1 MTRARTLLLGLTLAC
16 GSEEPTIDRTDCEP
30 TGGGETAER
39 EAPAFDD
46 GGFLEIYAATGGFRS
61 GRPAGFELTPD
72 GREVLFLRSGP
83 RDSVRNLYA
92 LDLESGQEREVLTTA
107 QLLRGTEEELSDEER
122 ALRERLRLTARGI
135 TSFQLSD
142 DGERILVPLS
152 GKLFVVQR
160 NASEGAI
167 RELPSDGGY
176 ANDPQFSPDGRYVAT
191 VRERELWVID
201 IERGTQKKLTSDA
214 SETVSNGLAEFVA
227 QEEMS
232 RYHGY
237 WWSPDSRTILFQQN
251 DESEVETLFAS
262 NPIDP
267 SAAPHGSPYP
277 RAGTTNAKVR
287 LGLVDIR
294 NARTRWVSWDNEAL
308 PYLTKVVWTEGAP
321 LTILVQDR
329 AQQLERLLT
338 IDPQTARTARL
349 LEERDAAWLN
359 LDHSMPRWITTGPRP
374 QLLWSTEREGAWQL
388 ELRNENGELVRAL
401 TSPELGYRETLGV
414 EKDGKAVWVLASAD
428 PTEQHVVRVPLEGE
442 PRQVTER
449 PGWHDASFGGDHEG
463 QPLWVHVA
471 DTQADGMRIAVRHG
485 AEDLL
490 HSIRDAS
497 EAPPFTPQ
505 PEFLTVGERD
515 YRAVVIRPRD
525 FEEGRT
531 YPVLLSVYAG
541 PGYVKVRKGRDRYLR
556 EQWQA
561 DHGFIVVSVDGRGTP
576 YRGREWE
583 RAVRGNLIDIPLA
596 DQVAGLQAVGAQVEE
611 LDLERV
617 GVYGWSFGGYFSAHA
632 VMQRP
637 DVFRVGVA
645 GAPVADWRDYDT
657 HYTERFM
664 GLPDENR
671 EGYAASSALTHA
683 GDLERPLMIIHGTSD
698 DNVYFVHALKMS
710 DALMRAG
717 APHEFVVL
725 AGSTHMVADPAVA
738 RALQGRIM
746 RFLADGLR

>member
-1 MTRARTLLLGLTLAC
+1 MTRARILLLGLTLAC
-16 GSEEPTIDRTDCEP
+16 GSEEPTTDRSDCEP
-30 TGGGETAER
+30 TGGGETTER
-39 EAPAFDD
+39 EAPTFDD

-72 GREVLFLRSGP
+72 GKEVLFLRSGP

-92 LDLESGQEREVLTTA
+92 LDLESGEEREVLTAA

-152 GKLFVVQR
+152 GKLFVVER

-167 RELPSDGGY
+167 RELPSEGGY
-176 ANDPQFSPDGRYVAT
+176 ANDPQFSPDGKYVAA

-201 IERGTQKKLTSDA
+201 VERGTQKKLTDDA

-267 SAAPHGSPYP
+267 SASPHGSPYP

-294 NARTRWVSWDNEAL
+294 NARKRWVSWDNDAL

-388 ELRNENGELVRAL
+388 ELRDENGELVRAL
-401 TSPELGYRETLGV
+401 TAPGLGYRETLGV
-414 EKDGKAVWVLASAD
+414 EKDGKAVWILASSD

-442 PRQVTER
+442 PVQVTER
-449 PGWHDASFGGDHEG
+449 PGWHDASFGGDREG

-490 HSIRDAS
+490 QSIRDAS
-497 EAPPFTPQ
+497 EPPPFTPQ
-505 PEFLTVGERD
+505 PEFMTVGERD

-525 FEEGRT
+525 FVEGRS

-541 PGYVKVRKGRDRYLR
+541 PGYVKVRKGKYRYLR

-576 YRGREWE
+576 FRGREWE

-596 DQVAGLQAVGAQVEE
+596 DQVAGLQAVGTRVDE

-671 EGYAASSALTHA
+671 EGYAASSALTYA

-717 APHEFVVL
+717 KPHEFVVL